1 MHGFLFQKIKTDN
14 AFQNNIDESN
24 RKPSKIWVNKA
35 SEFYNRSVKSWLKGN
50 DIEMYSIHDKGESN
64 LSKLSNVVKND
75 VAEKTELVKKS
86 N

>member
-35 SEFYNRSVKSWLKGN
+35 SEFYNRSVKSWLKDN
-50 DIEMYSIHDKGESN
+50 DIEMYSIHDKGES
-64 LSKLSNVVKND
+64 VVTERFIRALKN
-75 VAEKTELVKKS
+75 KIY
-86 N
+86 